1 MFQSYQKIL
10 IPALMR
16 AQSWCLLLW
25 EVVMRGPNKLLWVEK
40 LMFAILHRW
49 SLRLGNVV
57 ALIKVETLYGY
68 FWWNQSRENR
78 YSIDDT
84 TISELKGWSHCH
96 STKLDN
102 IGHAVTADKYTKK
115 CDVHS
120 EILLNLSLFCFFI
133 SLLSW

>member
-1 MFQSYQKIL
+1 MFQSYEKIL
-10 IPALMR
+10 RHPLIR

-40 LMFAILHRW
+40 LMFVILHRW

-68 FWWNQSRENR
+68 FWWNQSRDNC

-84 TISELKGWSHCH
+84 TISELKGWSHYH

-102 IGHAVTADKYTKK
+102 VCHAVTADKYTKK
-115 CDVHS
+115 CDAHS
-120 EILLNLSLFCFFI
+120 EILLILSLFCLFI

>member
-10 IPALMR
+10 IRALMR

-25 EVVMRGPNKLLWVEK
+25 GVVMRGPNKLLWVEK
-40 LMFAILHRW
+40 LIFVILHRW

-68 FWWNQSRENR
+68 FWWNQSRDNR

-96 STKLDN
+96 LIKLDN

-115 CDVHS
+115 CDAHS

>member
-1 MFQSYQKIL
+1 MFQSYEKIL
-10 IPALMR
+10 RHPLIR

-40 LMFAILHRW
+40 LMFVILHRW

-68 FWWNQSRENR
+68 FWWNQSRDNC

-84 TISELKGWSHCH
+84 TISELKGWSHYH

-102 IGHAVTADKYTKK
+102 VGHAVTADKYTKK
-115 CDVHS
+115 CDAHS
-120 EILLNLSLFCFFI
+120 EILLILSLFCLFI